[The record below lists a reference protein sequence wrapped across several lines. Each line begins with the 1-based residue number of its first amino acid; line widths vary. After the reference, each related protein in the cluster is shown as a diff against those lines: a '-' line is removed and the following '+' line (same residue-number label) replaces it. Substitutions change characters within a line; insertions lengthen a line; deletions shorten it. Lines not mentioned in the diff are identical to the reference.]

1 MDFVCTRI
9 DHQIY
14 PQKKHVLICDEHKID
29 EANKDVS
36 QKYKLKCILR
46 NKRINDL
53 PTYAKEIKLVY
64 LGTTDK
70 NSSHL
75 PMISVSND
83 EERGIYQLQTIT
95 I

>member
-1 MDFVCTRI
+1 MPDGFRMHSHWPSNIPSEEACI
-9 DHQIY
+9 NLWLA
-14 PQKKHVLICDEHKID
+14 QKMD

-46 NKRINDL
+46 NKRIDHL
-53 PTYAKEIKLVY
+53 PTFAKEIKLAY

-75 PMISVSND
+75 PMNSVSND
-83 EERGIYQLQTIT
+83 E
-95 I
+95 

>member
-1 MDFVCTRI
+1 M
-9 DHQIY
+9 
-14 PQKKHVLICDEHKID
+14 D
-29 EANKDVS
+29 EANKAVS

-53 PTYAKEIKLVY
+53 PTFAKEIKLAY

-75 PMISVSND
+75 PMNSVSND
-83 EERGIYQLQTIT
+83 EECGIYQLQTIR